1 MTAVQ
6 TPAAWMLL
14 AVVSTLIV
22 LLTLIPSLDLGIS
35 GLFYTPDV
43 GFEIDGIW
51 YERIVYRSV
60 EYILVLVGLG
70 LILAWVYGRRVVST
84 RKMIAGR
91 ELVFLLLLLALGP
104 GLLVNEGMKEN
115 WGRSRP
121 VDLVQFGGDKL
132 FSPAF
137 MLSDQ
142 GGKSFPSGHAAAA
155 FYLVAVAFI
164 VAQRRYLWMCIA
176 FVYGMLVGGMRI
188 ASGGHF
194 LSDVLTS
201 ILVVWL
207 TAAVVYR
214 LVYWISDRTIFSR
227 SP

>member
-1 MTAVQ
+1 MNAVKSV
-6 TPAAWMLL
+6 AAWTIL
-14 AVVSTLIV
+14 AVVLALIA
-22 LLTLIPSLDLGIS
+22 LLTLFPSLDLGIS
-35 GLFYTPDV
+35 RLFYTPDV
-43 GFEIDGIW
+43 GFQLDGVW

-60 EYILVLVGLG
+60 RYSLILVGLG
-70 LILAWVYGRRVVST
+70 LILAWVYGWRVVPAA
-84 RKMIAGR
+84 RKPVTGR
-91 ELVFLLLLLALGP
+91 QLVFLLLLLALGP

-121 VDLVQFGGDKL
+121 VDLVQFGGDKT

-137 MLSDQ
+137 VFSGQ

-155 FYLVAVAFI
+155 FYLVAVAFA
-164 VAQRRYLWMCIA
+164 VAPRRRLWMRIA
-176 FVYGMLVGGMRI
+176 FGYGVLVGGMRV

-207 TAAVVYR
+207 TAAVLHR
-214 LVYWISDRTIFSR
+214 LVLGRMPAWSADKA
-227 SP
+227 